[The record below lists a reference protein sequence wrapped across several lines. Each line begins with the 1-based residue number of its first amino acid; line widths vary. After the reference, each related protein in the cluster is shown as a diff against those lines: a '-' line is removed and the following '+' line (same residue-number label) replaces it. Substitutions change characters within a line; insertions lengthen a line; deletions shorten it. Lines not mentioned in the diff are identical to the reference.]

1 MRGTPV
7 HVQPSQFPRKRLSR
21 ELWSSVSSTNKYWG
35 LEAQSSLS
43 PLEWT
48 KLTFHNE
55 IRETHNFCSP
65 KNRRLH
71 LQKNLWLFYIRRCHS
86 IYHYKCMQASTNLA
100 TLLSLL
106 LLSESQI
113 RARSQAQSVWGYF
126 EVVMTVRTET
136 TMRMGSWLRPKNPS
150 NCRWNRKR
158 IFGSKIYRNKFHAK
172 FLNR

>member
-55 IRETHNFCSP
+55 IRDTQFLFPEKQALAPTKKSLII
-65 KNRRLH
+65 LH
-71 LQKNLWLFYIRRCHS
+71 SALSFNLPLELHASEYESGHAIEFTSVIGIPNQGEIS
-86 IYHYKCMQASTNLA
+86 GPECMGVLRGCDDGEDWDDHANGVMIKTKK
-100 TLLSLL
+100 SLEL
-106 LLSESQI
+106 
-113 RARSQAQSVWGYF
+113 
-126 EVVMTVRTET
+126 
-136 TMRMGSWLRPKNPS
+136 
-150 NCRWNRKR
+150 
-158 IFGSKIYRNKFHAK
+158 
-172 FLNR
+172 